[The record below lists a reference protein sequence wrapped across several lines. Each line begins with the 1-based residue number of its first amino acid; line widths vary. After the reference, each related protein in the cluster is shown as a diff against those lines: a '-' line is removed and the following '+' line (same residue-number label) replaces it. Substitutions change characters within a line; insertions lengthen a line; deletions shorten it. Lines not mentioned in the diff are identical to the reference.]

1 MFKTLKN
8 AFKDKDIRKKL
19 FITLGLLGLYIL
31 GTWIPVPGIATSVFQ
46 SSTTSN
52 TFLTLLN
59 SVSGGAL
66 ANGAILALGVSPYIT
81 ASIIIQLLAVAIPSL
96 EKLSKQGE
104 EGQKKINSYT
114 RIASLVLA
122 IAQAIGIVVSFNS
135 QASAIEPIFFG
146 NSTLTG
152 VFIVFVLV
160 AGAMFTVWLGEKIT
174 ETGIGNGVSLLIYIG
189 ILSSASVALL
199 QTITGIF
206 SNSGN
211 IDQLW
216 NLIIFLI
223 AVVIIFGLIVFID
236 LAERKIPVTYAKQ
249 IRGRRLVGGQSTEL
263 SLKVNSGGV
272 MPIIFASALISF
284 PQLIMSIF
292 WPTSDAYAW
301 YSQYLGAGSWVYSVI
316 LAVLILF
323 FAFFYSQIT
332 FNPEEVAKRIQEN
345 GGMIATY
352 RPGKPTVEYLRKVN
366 NRIVLF
372 GAIFLAF
379 LALVPTLIFTA
390 IASDSSLINAFTA
403 TGMIIIVS
411 CALEFN
417 KQLEDQMIVRNY
429 RGFLK

>member
-31 GTWIPVPGIATSVFQ
+31 GTWIPVPGIASSVFEQ
-46 SSTTSN
+46 STTNN
-52 TFLTLLN
+52 TFLSLLN
-59 SVSGGAL
+59 SVSGGGL

-104 EGQKKINSYT
+104 EGQKKINAYT
-114 RIASLVLA
+114 RIAALVLA
-122 IAQAIGIVVSFNS
+122 IAQAVGIVVSFNS

-146 NSTLTG
+146 NTTLTG

-174 ETGIGNGVSLLIYIG
+174 ETAIGNGVSLLIYIG
-189 ILSSASVALL
+189 ILSSASLAILE
-199 QTITGIF
+199 TITSIF
-206 SNSGN
+206 SSTGN
-211 IDQLW
+211 LDQLW

-223 AVVIIFGLIVFID
+223 AVVIIFALIVFID

-249 IRGRRLVGGQSTEL
+249 NRGRRLVGGQSTEIP
-263 SLKVNSGGV
+263 LKVNSGGV

-284 PQLIMSIF
+284 PQLLMSIF

-301 YSQYLGAGSWVYSVI
+301 YSQYLGAGSWPYSVV

-345 GGMIATY
+345 GGMVATF
-352 RPGKPTVEYLRKVN
+352 RPGRPTVEYLRKVN

-379 LALVPTLIFTA
+379 IALVPTLIFTA
-390 IASDSSLINAFTA
+390 IESNSALINAFTA

-417 KQLEDQMIVRNY
+417 KQLEEQMIVRNY

>member
-152 VFIVFVLV
+152 AFIVFVLV

-199 QTITGIF
+199 QTITSIF

-223 AVVIIFGLIVFID
+223 AVVLIFGLIVFID

-301 YSQYLGAGSWVYSVI
+301 YSQYLGAGSWPYSVV
-316 LAVLILF
+316 LAILILF